1 MAAIIFEEFGKELRA
16 FRTGS
21 HIKDPKTFA
30 DELGGMSKETL
41 RLWEVGKRLPNH
53 DNLMNFLKICGVSQK
68 EIDRMVDWRNELAVE
83 RDGTKAPKY
92 IAPKRVDV
100 VVDKIV
106 KYIVELCAENDLEMP
121 ISLQSEVKADFRKM
135 IGEELGST

>member
-1 MAAIIFEEFGKELRA
+1 MSIIVFEEFGKELRA
-16 FRTGS
+16 YRKGS
-21 HIKDPKTFA
+21 HIKDPKAFTE
-30 DELGGMSKETL
+30 ELGGLSKETL
-41 RLWEVGKRLPNH
+41 RLWEVGKRLPTH
-53 DNLMNFLKICGVSQK
+53 ENLLNFLQICGASQK
-68 EIDRMVDWRNELAVE
+68 EIDRMVDWRNELVVE

-92 IAPKRVDV
+92 IAPKRVDA

-106 KYIVELCAENDLEMP
+106 KYVVDLCAENELEMP